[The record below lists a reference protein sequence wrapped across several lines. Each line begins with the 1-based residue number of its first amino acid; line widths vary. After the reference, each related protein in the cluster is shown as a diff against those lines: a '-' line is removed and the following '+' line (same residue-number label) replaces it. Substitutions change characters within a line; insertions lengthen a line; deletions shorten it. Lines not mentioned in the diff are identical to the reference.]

1 MENIS
6 LISRKASSLDRILS
20 KCVDIP
26 FLFCLII
33 FLGKFGHLLSC
44 IALIALELE
53 QFSLGKRIMKLKTIS
68 LETQE
73 GVDYKDSLL
82 KNSLPLFFIFFSMF
96 TFSGFIFSIIIL
108 SIYTITEVFF
118 LISLNT
124 RLSDQIS
131 NTTVIKL

>member
-1 MENIS
+1 
-6 LISRKASSLDRILS
+6 
-20 KCVDIP
+20 
-26 FLFCLII
+26 
-33 FLGKFGHLLSC
+33 
-44 IALIALELE
+44 
-53 QFSLGKRIMKLKTIS
+53 MKLKTIS